1 MSSTEPTNPGHSGA
15 AAPST
20 PRFSY
25 GGQAVIEGVMI
36 RGQHFAA
43 VAARRPDGEITT
55 RLTPLNTLYT
65 GAIRRIPLLRGVI
78 VLAETLVLGMQALA
92 YSANVSLQEEEKELG
107 RWSMGLMLAT
117 SLGIAIGL
125 FFLLPLFLVS
135 IFDRTYDDALLS
147 NIVEGIIRLSLFLAY
162 VWGIGRLPDI
172 KRVFAYHGAEHMAV
186 KTYEAG
192 EPLETSVVRQYA
204 TAHPRCGTAFL
215 LVVMLVAIVV
225 FAFLGKPPMLL
236 RILSRIVLIPVIAG
250 VSYEVIRFSGKH
262 QGNALVRAIMAPSL
276 LLQLLTTRQ
285 PDDAQIEVAICA
297 VQTAIA
303 ADEGRLLSENTGAPE
318 EPAVDASEVGQ
329 SEESLPPSTPP

>member
-1 MSSTEPTNPGHSGA
+1 MSSTERTNPGDNS
-15 AAPST
+15 APSPNT

-36 RGQHFAA
+36 RGQRFAA
-43 VAARRPDGEITT
+43 VAARRPSGEITT

-65 GAIRRIPLLRGVI
+65 GAIRRIPLLRGVV

-107 RWSMGLMLAT
+107 GWSMGLMLAT

-135 IFDRTYDDALLS
+135 IFDRRYDDALLS
-147 NIVEGIIRLSLFLAY
+147 NIVEGIIRLSMFLAY

-192 EPLETSVVRQYA
+192 EPLEASAVRRYT

-236 RILSRIVLIPVIAG
+236 RILSRVALIPVIAG
-250 VSYEVIRFSGKH
+250 VSYELIRFSGKH
-262 QGNALVRAIMAPSL
+262 QGNQLVRAIMAPSL
-276 LLQLLTTRQ
+276 LLQMLTTRK
-285 PDDAQIEVAICA
+285 PDDSQIEVAICA
-297 VQTAIA
+297 VETAIA
-303 ADEGRLLSENTGAPE
+303 ADEGRQVLEGSNIEEAPVVEDSEVSQGE
-318 EPAVDASEVGQ
+318 EPLSPSA
-329 SEESLPPSTPP
+329 PP